1 MTPAISI
8 IIPHLR
14 NADNDKALKIA
25 LDCIIDNTDIDYELI
40 VEAVATRRDIYPVLN
55 NMAHRARAEWLV
67 FSNSDVFQ
75 APGWASAMYAARDVD
90 AIVTGIIAECGA
102 ISVAAD
108 NYELHYGVTPGTY
121 NRAGFE
127 AWVEQQGATIYSHKA
142 HQHRGWYFPCLLNK
156 RTFNHSGGFDS
167 SVGAFPQA
175 ACDMAYW
182 DAWAASGKSFR
193 RVNSWCYHL
202 QNFTSD
208 EPERIANRQRMNG
221 AQG

>member
-14 NADNDKALKIA
+14 NTDNDKALKVA
-25 LDCIIDNTDIDYELI
+25 HACIVDNTDLDYELI

-67 FSNSDVFQ
+67 FSNSDVFM
-75 APGWASAMYAARDVD
+75 APGWASAMYAARDES

-108 NYELHYGVTPGTY
+108 NYELHYGVTPETY
-121 NRAGFE
+121 DRAGFE
-127 AWVEQQGATIYSHKA
+127 AWVAQEGATIYSHKA
-142 HQHRGWYFPCLLNK
+142 HQLRGWYFPCLLNK
-156 RTFNHSGGFDS
+156 RVFNHSGGFDS
-167 SVGAFPQA
+167 SIGSFPQD

-182 DAWAASGKSFR
+182 DKWAASGKHFR

-202 QNFTSD
+202 QNFTSE
-208 EPERIANRQRMNG
+208 EPERIANRQRLN
-221 AQG
+221 Q

>member
-1 MTPAISI
+1 MILPMVSI

-14 NADNDKALKIA
+14 NPDNDKALKVA
-25 LDCIIDNTDIDYELI
+25 LDCILDNTDLDYELI

-55 NMAHRARAEWLV
+55 NMAHRARAEWIV
-67 FSNSDVFQ
+67 FSNSDVFM
-75 APGWASAMYAARDVD
+75 APGWASAMYAARDES

-108 NYELHYGVTPGTY
+108 NYELHYGVTPEGY
-121 NRAGFE
+121 NRTGFE
-127 AWVEQQGATIYSHKA
+127 AWVEQEGATIYSHKA

-156 RTFNHSGGFDS
+156 RVFNHSGGFDS
-167 SVGAFPQA
+167 SVGSFPQD

-182 DAWAASGKSFR
+182 DKWAASGKHFR

-208 EPERIANRQRMNG
+208 DSERIANRARLQG
-221 AQG
+221 A

>member
-1 MTPAISI
+1 MTPDISI

-14 NADNDKALKIA
+14 NPDNDKALKVA
-25 LDCIIDNTDIDYELI
+25 LDCILDNTDLDYELM

-55 NMAHRARAEWLV
+55 NMAHRARAEWIV
-67 FSNSDVFQ
+67 FSNSDVFM
-75 APGWASAMYAARDVD
+75 APEWASAMYAARDES

-108 NYELHYGVTPGTY
+108 NYELHYGVTPDTY

-127 AWVEQQGATIYSHKA
+127 AWVEQEGATIYSHKA

-167 SVGAFPQA
+167 SVGSFPQA
-175 ACDMAYW
+175 PCDMAYW
-182 DAWAASGKSFR
+182 DKWAASGKHFR

-202 QNFTSD
+202 QNFTSED
-208 EPERIANRQRMNG
+208 TVRIANRQRMNG
-221 AQG
+221 A

>member
-14 NADNDKALKIA
+14 EPQNDKALKIA
-25 LDCIIDNTDIDYELI
+25 LDCILDNTDLDYELI

-55 NMAHRARAEWLV
+55 NMAHRARAEWIV
-67 FSNSDVFQ
+67 FSNSDVFL
-75 APGWASAMYAARDVD
+75 APGWASAMYEARDES

-108 NYELHYGVTPGTY
+108 NYELHYGVTPETY

-127 AWVEQQGATIYSHKA
+127 AWVAENGATIYSHKA

-156 RTFNHSGGFDS
+156 RVFNHSGGFDS
-167 SVGAFPQA
+167 SIGSFPQA

-182 DAWAASGKSFR
+182 DKWAASGKQFR
-193 RVNSWCYHL
+193 RVNSWCFHL

-208 EPERIANRQRMNG
+208 DPERIANRQRLNG
-221 AQG
+221 A